1 MKQLE
6 QTITSLEVAEMM
18 ETRHQ
23 KILEKLDGSKD
34 GKTKGIITI
43 LTEHDFVLSEY
54 FQESTYKD
62 ISGKTNKCYK
72 VTKLGCDFLAN
83 KFTGEKGI
91 LFTAKYVKR
100 FHEMEEIIT
109 QPTCMEDILIFNLQE
124 MKAVKEKMN
133 EQDQKLKCIGTKVDG
148 IKDIVALNP
157 TDWRK
162 ETTDLIN
169 RMAHNLGGYE
179 HIRAIR
185 EESYKLLEQRY
196 GVALSIRLTNKKRRM
211 AEEGICKSKRDK
223 LSNLDVI
230 AEDKKLVEGYTAI
243 IKEMAIKY
251 GVA

>member
-18 ETRHQ
+18 EIKHYQ
-23 KILEKLDGSKD
+23 VLEKLEGTKNA
-34 GKTKGIITI
+34 KGIIPTMTNHKI
-43 LTEHDFVLSEY
+43 MVSDY

-62 ISGKTNKCYK
+62 TSGKTNKCYK

-109 QPTCMEDILIFNLQE
+109 KPTCMEDILIFNLQE